1 MAPFQPQHLTI
12 GDIPALIWRG
22 SGVGS
27 RPAIISIHGGGGSK
41 ADIENA
47 IAQRVV
53 GHGVTL
59 VTIDAYQH
67 GERTSAGFDLR
78 QVRANLPEFYQIIE
92 HTARDLFTVVDFLR
106 DDPAI
111 DSGRIG
117 LRGGSMGGY
126 IVLMAVGLGV
136 PAAAV
141 LSICGGA
148 NYSLIWGLGDE
159 RAPGPYPDLL
169 RRVRETD
176 PIYHAQAFA
185 PRPILLVHGA
195 RDPIVPIAGQRALYD
210 ELVPLYVYADRPES
224 CLMLVHAGEHATPAS
239 IEELA
244 WEWLV
249 HAVMHAER

>member
-1 MAPFQPQHLTI
+1 MPAADPEHLTI

-22 SGVGS
+22 QGQGA
-27 RPAIISIHGGGGSK
+27 RPAIISIHGGGGNK
-41 ADIENA
+41 ADVEEA
-47 IAQRVV
+47 AVDLVV
-53 GHGVTL
+53 ARGVTL

-67 GERTSAGFDLR
+67 GERKPTGFDLR
-78 QVRANLPEFYQIIE
+78 QVRANLPAFYEIIE
-92 HTARDLFTVVDFLR
+92 HTARDLFTVMSFLQ
-106 DDPAI
+106 DDPSI
-111 DSGRIG
+111 DALCVG

-148 NYSLIWGLGDE
+148 SYSLIWGLGDE
-159 RAPGPYPDLL
+159 RGLGPYPDLL

-176 PIYHAQAFA
+176 PIYRSQTFP
-185 PRPILLVHGA
+185 PRPIFLVHGA

-210 ELVPLYVYADRPES
+210 ELIPLYADHPGD
-224 CLMLVHAGEHATPAS
+224 CLMLTHAGEHGTPQE
-239 IEELA
+239 IETMG

-249 HAVMHAER
+249 GAITNA